1 MALGGKG
8 VPDMRKF
15 IVALVTAVLLGTQG
29 CAAVGLTLFGVGAG
43 LSAGTGTQYTLDSI
57 AYRTFTA
64 PLQDIRRATLAAF
77 KRMAITLQNDDMMD
91 TGRHVVGQAG
101 DRTVDIELERLT
113 SRMTRM
119 RVTAKQGWFFRD
131 RATASEIIAQTERSL
146 DELPAVTQKI
156 R

>member
-1 MALGGKG
+1 MWRS
-8 VPDMRKF
+8 RKWF
-15 IVALVTAVLLGTQG
+15 VALAMVVLLGSQG

-43 LSAGTGTQYTLDSI
+43 VSAGTGTQYTLDSI

-113 SRMTRM
+113 ARTTRM

>member
-1 MALGGKG
+1 
-8 VPDMRKF
+8 MRKF

-77 KRMAITLQNDDMMD
+77 KRMDITLQNDNAMD

-131 RATASEIIAQTERSL
+131 RATAGEIIAQTERSL

>member
-1 MALGGKG
+1 MALGPKG
-8 VPDMRKF
+8 VPDMRKS
-15 IVALVTAVLLGTQG
+15 IVALATVLLVGTQG

-64 PLQDIRRATLAAF
+64 PLADMRRATLLTF
-77 KRMAITLQNDDMMD
+77 KRMDISLQNDDNID
-91 TGRHVVGQAG
+91 AGRHIVGQAS
-101 DRTVDIELERLT
+101 DRKIDIELERLT
-113 SRMTRM
+113 SRTTRM

-131 RATASEIIAQTERSL
+131 RATAGEIIAQTERSL
-146 DELPAVTQKI
+146 DDLPAVTQKT

>member
-1 MALGGKG
+1 
-8 VPDMRKF
+8 MRKF

-77 KRMAITLQNDDMMD
+77 KRMDITLQNDNAMD

-113 SRMTRM
+113 ARTTRM

-131 RATASEIIAQTERSL
+131 RATAGEIIAQTERSL
-146 DELPAVTQKI
+146 DELPAVTQKT

>member
-131 RATASEIIAQTERSL
+131 RATAGEIIAQTERSL

>member
-1 MALGGKG
+1 
-8 VPDMRKF
+8 MRKF

-77 KRMAITLQNDDMMD
+77 KRMDITLQNDEMMD
-91 TGRHVVGQAG
+91 TGRHVVGQAA
-101 DRTVDIELERLT
+101 DRTIDIELERLT
-113 SRMTRM
+113 ARTTRM

>member
-1 MALGGKG
+1 MALERKG
-8 VPDMRKF
+8 VLDMRKF

-77 KRMAITLQNDDMMD
+77 KRMDITLQNDNAMD
-91 TGRHVVGQAG
+91 TGRHVVGQAA
-101 DRTVDIELERLT
+101 DRTIDIELERLT
-113 SRMTRM
+113 ARTTRM

>member
-77 KRMAITLQNDDMMD
+77 KRMDITLQNDNAMD

-131 RATASEIIAQTERSL
+131 RATAGEIIAQTERSL
-146 DELPAVTQKI
+146 DDLPAVTQKT

>member
-1 MALGGKG
+1 
-8 VPDMRKF
+8 MRKF

-77 KRMAITLQNDDMMD
+77 KRMDITLQNDNAMD
-91 TGRHVVGQAG
+91 PGRHIVGQAA
-101 DRTVDIELERLT
+101 DRTIDIELERLT

-131 RATASEIIAQTERSL
+131 RATAGEIIAQTERSL
-146 DELPAVTQKI
+146 DDLPAVTQKT

>member
-1 MALGGKG
+1 
-8 VPDMRKF
+8 MRKF

-77 KRMAITLQNDDMMD
+77 KRMAITLHNDDMMD

-113 SRMTRM
+113 ARTTRM

-146 DELPAVTQKI
+146 DDLPAVTQKT